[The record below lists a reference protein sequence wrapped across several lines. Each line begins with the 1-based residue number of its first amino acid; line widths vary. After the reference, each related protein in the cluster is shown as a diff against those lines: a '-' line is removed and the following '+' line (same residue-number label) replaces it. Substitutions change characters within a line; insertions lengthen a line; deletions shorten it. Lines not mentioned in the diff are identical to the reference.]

1 MFWTYSHAHAP
12 GQDATA
18 PTVTTNDSLQPET
31 APMGHDRRSLTV
43 PIGGTCPALPCTCG
57 FRLLGAAYGASGQ
70 HQVGGGAADA
80 REGLEEFPESRTGHI
95 RHHLYM
101 TTPHAP
107 SAMLRLHPLR
117 SLQRSPK
124 LPRVYPR
131 AGSTRSMDALLPAC
145 PCLPRFAWNARV
157 ALQDWQS
164 FRCSARTSD
173 NSMSN
178 GNPISPARCLAAV
191 NACWP
196 TNPGRRAVNPIAPS
210 ASRRRA
216 FEKPGTGYIA
226 RPRSSRVVR
235 VFISIV

>member
-31 APMGHDRRSLTV
+31 APWDTTAGLLLYPAQHMRFPTPRS
-43 PIGGTCPALPCTCG
+43 
-57 FRLLGAAYGASGQ
+57 RLRGVWAASGR
-70 HQVGGGAADA
+70 GGAADA
-80 REGLEEFPESRTGHI
+80 REGLEEFAKSRTGHV

-117 SLQRSPK
+117 SLHPK

-131 AGSTRSMDALLPAC
+131 AGSTRSMDALLPAG

-178 GNPISPARCLAAV
+178 GNPISPARWFGCGECLLAHKS
-191 NACWP
+191 
-196 TNPGRRAVNPIAPS
+196 GS
-210 ASRRRA
+210 
-216 FEKPGTGYIA
+216 
-226 RPRSSRVVR
+226 PRSEPNGTLC
-235 VFISIV
+235 FLEAPF